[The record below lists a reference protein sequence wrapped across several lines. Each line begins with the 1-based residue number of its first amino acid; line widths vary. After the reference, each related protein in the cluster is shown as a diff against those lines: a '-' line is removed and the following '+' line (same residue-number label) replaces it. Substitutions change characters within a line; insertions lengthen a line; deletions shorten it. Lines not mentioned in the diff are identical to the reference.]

1 MEHGLGERFGRKLS
15 LNHPDIEGQSLQCLS
30 GLPAMAM
37 LVGLTPCPLAHF
49 HKIKRQFWAENRMMG
64 SNQEAR
70 FVNFKM
76 DDVKRFLMSRT
87 ACKPFWSSTSWKQPY
102 YQDNFELRLAP
113 HCHTVHFIVQG
124 SRRLPSVGE
133 DFTGWGGGRSC

>member
-1 MEHGLGERFGRKLS
+1 MEHGLGDRFGRKLS
-15 LNHPDIEGQSLQCLS
+15 LNHPDIEGPSLQCLS

-37 LVGLTPCPLAHF
+37 LVGLTPCPLAIF
-49 HKIKRQFWAENRMMG
+49 TKSKGSFGPISDG

-76 DDVKRFLMSRT
+76 DDVKICLMYSYVKN
-87 ACKPFWSSTSWKQPY
+87 CIVNHFGVPLHC
-102 YQDNFELRLAP
+102 QDNFELRLAP
-113 HCHTVHFIVQG
+113 HCHAVHFIVQG